1 MYVNNLPR
9 VALINVVG
17 LEPTAPY
24 IFNHSAT
31 DTVVAK
37 NNKFL
42 EFTVCIYFPN
52 ANDKVHDSLYKK
64 SGMVGLFCSR
74 KSLSRSAISIK

>member
-37 NNKFL
+37 TTNF
-42 EFTVCIYFPN
+42 
-52 ANDKVHDSLYKK
+52 
-64 SGMVGLFCSR
+64 
-74 KSLSRSAISIK
+74 